1 MNDLVNNPYKVW
13 QLIVVVS
20 AATPIIFL
28 FVKWFW
34 SVTQKEVK
42 TAIISDLKEDNEVF
56 KKLMQEQMQVVKD
69 TVFIMKKDNELNHKH
84 SEKMINVMMLHIDEL
99 THLNSKVENHEERIY
114 KIEKSK

>member
-1 MNDLVNNPYKVW
+1 MNDLVHNPYKVW

-56 KKLMQEQMQVVKD
+56 KKLMKEQMQVVKD

-84 SEKMINVMMLHIDEL
+84 SEKMIEVMMLHIDEL
-99 THLNSKVENHEERIY
+99 THVKGTVDDHTERIY
-114 KIEKSK
+114 KLEKSK